1 MLLVRFSPVTPMTDE
16 QKDELPNLW
25 VRPDENWDKS
35 KHPSVR
41 YSDRKYFDDDV
52 LYIPADRIS
61 SFIAD
66 LRSTGISLQQR
77 AILDDLES
85 LLSEGEAR

>member
-1 MLLVRFSPVTPMTDE
+1 MTDAR
-16 QKDELPNLW
+16 DELPNLW
-25 VRPDENWDKS
+25 VEKGEMLPCRHHVGTINKMLPEDN
-35 KHPSVR
+35 
-41 YSDRKYFDDDV
+41 